1 MEITANLPNDL
12 RLILRSAVWLWPEVV
27 WLVGVV
33 VILLADLLFRRKS
46 SALFI
51 SLIVLI
57 VLSNS
62 FFLYQQWGVLSVDES
77 LPRFLGTLVVDR
89 LAIYLKGLFGLAL
102 LFVVLMAFHYRS
114 GWHAEDSQKV
124 GFERLDRIGEYFIML
139 LGIALG
145 ASLMVSTTHL
155 LTIYLAIELVSLSS
169 YILANFNFDRKSAEA
184 SVKYILY
191 GGVASGLMLYGMSLL
206 YGLTGTLQL
215 SSDAFVTGLGSASP
229 LLSSIAI
236 GFTLCGFLFKISAV
250 PFHIWAPDIYE
261 GAPTPIA
268 AFFSVVPKLA
278 GIGLLLRIVPDLFS
292 AAPDFPGEWLL
303 SIIAMVTMIA
313 GNVAALHQTDAKRM
327 LAYSSIAH
335 SGFLLVGVLVVNSWG
350 VYSVLFYA
358 AVYLCMNLAAFWLIK
373 QLRAHTG
380 SDLIADYRG
389 LGLDNPW
396 LGVGMLLVMIALT
409 GLPPT
414 AGFTAKLFIFSSL
427 WDHYQQVNESYLLYL
442 FIVGLFNTVVSLFY
456 YLKIPYYLFFK
467 KATGPAKMPY
477 ITQQRGFLYFL
488 DKIGTSLLIIPLLLL
503 FFKADWLSAI
513 INQIISV
520 L

>member
-1 MEITANLPNDL
+1 MEIIASLPNDL
-12 RLILRSAVWLWPEVV
+12 RLILRSGPWLWPEVV
-27 WLVGVV
+27 LVAGIVV
-33 VILLADLLFRRKS
+33 VLMADLLFRKKS
-46 SALFI
+46 SILFI
-51 SLIVLI
+51 SLLILI
-57 VLSNS
+57 VLGNG
-62 FFLYQQWGVLSVDES
+62 FFLYQQWNVLSVDES
-77 LPRFLGTLVVDR
+77 LPRFLDLLVLDR

-102 LFVVLMAFHYRS
+102 LFVVLMSFRCRS
-114 GWHAEDSQKV
+114 QQKS
-124 GFERLDRIGEYFIML
+124 FERLDRIGEYYIML

-155 LTIYLAIELVSLSS
+155 LTMYLAIELVSLSS

-206 YGLTGTLQL
+206 YGLTGTL
-215 SSDAFVTGLGSASP
+215 SVTSEAFIEGLGTASP

-250 PFHIWAPDIYE
+250 PFHIWTPDIYE

-278 GIGLLLRIVPDLFS
+278 GIGLLLRIVPHVFS

-303 SIIAMVTMIA
+303 GIIAMVTMIA

-335 SGFLLVGVLVVNSWG
+335 SGFLLVGVLVIDRWG
-350 VYSVLFYA
+350 MYSVLFYA
-358 AVYLCMNLAAFWLIK
+358 TVYLCMNLAAFWLIK
-373 QLRAHTG
+373 QLRARTG
-380 SDLIADYRG
+380 TDRIASYRG
-389 LGLDNPW
+389 LGLDAPW
-396 LGVGMLLVMIALT
+396 LGVAILLVMVALT

-414 AGFTAKLFIFSSL
+414 AGFTAKLLIFSSL
-427 WDHYQQVNESYLLYL
+427 WDHYQQSAEPQLLYVL
-442 FIVGLFNTVVSLFY
+442 IVGVFNTVIALFY

-467 KATGPAKMPY
+467 KAEKATKTHAVTSQG
-477 ITQQRGFLYFL
+477 QFSFFL
-488 DKIGTSLLIIPLLLL
+488 DKIGISLLIIPLLLL